1 MKRFGAYALVVRV
14 DLRRPET
21 PRSIMEG
28 RLISKDEASPSDGG
42 RGCGVSDEAAPSESA
57 EAPKVSP
64 SQNGGKTGELERRG
78 AVLS

>member
-1 MKRFGAYALVVRV
+1 MKRFDICALVVRV

-21 PRSIMEG
+21 PRSIMEA

-42 RGCGVSDEAAPSESA
+42 RGCGVGDEAAPSESA

-64 SQNGGKTGELERRG
+64 SQNGGKTGGLERRG

>member
-1 MKRFGAYALVVRV
+1 MAPL
-14 DLRRPET
+14 
-21 PRSIMEG
+21 
-28 RLISKDEASPSDGG
+28 DGG

-64 SQNGGKTGELERRG
+64 SKDGGITGGLEHRG